1 MADLIIKPASGGD
14 SLIFQDGAGTAVATI
29 STNNILYS
37 KGIRENALNAIVGSA
52 AITVD
57 LNAGNFFTAD
67 LQSATATVTSFTFS
81 NPAASGTA
89 SAWTIKYIQGSSA
102 RALTYPSSV
111 LWSGGVDHVM
121 STAND
126 AVDIVSFFT
135 IDAGTTVYASIVGQ
149 AFAA

>member
-67 LQSATATVTSFTFS
+67 LQGATGTVTSFTFS